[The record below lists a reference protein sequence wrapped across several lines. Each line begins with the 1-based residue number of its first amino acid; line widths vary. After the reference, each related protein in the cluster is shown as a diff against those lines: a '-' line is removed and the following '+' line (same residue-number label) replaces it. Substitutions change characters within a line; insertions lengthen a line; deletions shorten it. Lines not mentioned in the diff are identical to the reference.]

1 MLAPIKKV
9 FSFKVGDE
17 SLKELKIIAKLYL
30 NDKLEKEYKI
40 DDIF

>member
-9 FSFKVGDE
+9 FSFNIGEE
-17 SLKELKIIAKLYL
+17 SLKELKLIAKLYV
-30 NDKLEKEYKI
+30 NDKLEKEYKM